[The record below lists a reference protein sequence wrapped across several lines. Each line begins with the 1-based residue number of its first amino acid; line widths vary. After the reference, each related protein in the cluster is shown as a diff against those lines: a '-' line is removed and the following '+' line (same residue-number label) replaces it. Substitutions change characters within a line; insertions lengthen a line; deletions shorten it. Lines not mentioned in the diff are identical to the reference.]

1 MRTGTGGNN
10 VNPLSSI
17 KGVWI
22 AGILLS
28 VLLAVGVNLSLG
40 GSAFAFNH
48 QAFLRWVH
56 IIAGIVWVG
65 LLYYFNF
72 VQMPAVAAASAD
84 AAGPGPGAI
93 GRYVVPRALLWFR
106 WAAVVTWC
114 AGVSLLLGSGRF
126 LSVFSLGLAGDG
138 DRLYAV
144 TMGAGAW
151 LGTILLFN
159 VWVLIWPNQK
169 KILGLAGSRGEAELA
184 AARKTVANVA
194 RLNAVLSF
202 PMLMFMV
209 APNHG
214 LVF

>member
-1 MRTGTGGNN
+1 

-22 AGILLS
+22 SGIVLS
-28 VLLAVGVNLSLG
+28 VLLAASIDLAFG
-40 GSAFAFNH
+40 GGAFSFNH
-48 QAFLRWVH
+48 QALLRWLH
-56 IIAGIVWVG
+56 IIAGIIWVG

-72 VQMPAVAAASAD
+72 VQMPAVAAATAD
-84 AAGPGPGAI
+84 TAGPGPGAI
-93 GRYVVPRALLWFR
+93 GKYLVPRALLWFR

-114 AGVSLLLGSGRF
+114 AGVAHLHGSGRF
-126 LSVFSLGLAGDG
+126 LSVFSLGLAGEG

-144 TMGAGAW
+144 TMGIGAW
-151 LGTILLFN
+151 LGTVLLFN

-169 KILGLAGSRGEAELA
+169 KILGLAGSVGEAELA
-184 AARKTVANVA
+184 AARRTVANVA

>member
-1 MRTGTGGNN
+1 M
-10 VNPLSSI
+10 NPLASI

-28 VLLAVGVNLSLG
+28 VLLGALAHLG
-40 GSAFAFNH
+40 TDGAAFALNH
-48 QAFLRWVH
+48 QALLRWVH
-56 IIAGIVWVG
+56 IVAGIIWVG

-72 VQMPAVAAASAD
+72 VQMPAVVAASAD
-84 AAGPGPGAI
+84 AGGPGPGAI
-93 GRYVVPRALLWFR
+93 GKYVVPRALLWFR

-114 AGVSLLLGSGRF
+114 AGAAHLLGSGQF
-126 LSVFSLGLAGDG
+126 LSVFSFGLAGDG

-144 TMGAGAW
+144 TMGLGAW

-169 KILGLAGSRGEAELA
+169 KILGLAGKVGEAEVV
-184 AARKTVANVA
+184 AARKTVATVA
-194 RLNAVLSF
+194 RLNAVLSL

-209 APNHG
+209 APSHG
-214 LVF
+214 LIF

>member
-1 MRTGTGGNN
+1 M
-10 VNPLSSI
+10 NPLASI

-28 VLLAVGVNLSLG
+28 VLLGALAHLG
-40 GSAFAFNH
+40 TDGAAFAFNH
-48 QAFLRWVH
+48 QALLRWVH
-56 IIAGIVWVG
+56 IVAGIIWVG

-72 VQMPAVAAASAD
+72 VQMPAVAAATAD
-84 AAGPGPGAI
+84 AGGPGPGAI
-93 GRYVVPRALLWFR
+93 GKYVVPRALLWFR

-114 AGVSLLLGSGRF
+114 AGAAHLLGSGQF
-126 LSVFSLGLAGDG
+126 LAVFSLGLAGHG
-138 DRLYAV
+138 DPLYAV
-144 TMGAGAW
+144 TMGFGAW

-159 VWVLIWPNQK
+159 VWVLIWPNQR
-169 KILGLAGSRGEAELA
+169 KILGLAGSVGEAELA
-184 AARKTVANVA
+184 AARKTVATIA
-194 RLNAVLSF
+194 RLNAVLSL